1 MSSANGVFSAAR
13 ASNQLT
19 AWQGLDLGRTGS
31 GCGNDALD
39 ADPVVR
45 HASQPST
52 PPYSGIVYADEV
64 YVGTR
69 YQSDGTCTTGQNT
82 QNRVYAI
89 DPRDGTVN
97 WVYNQ
102 SGLVNMDIVS
112 GLVLDESTGILYSAT
127 ERTYSTAQH
136 SVWAIDTA
144 TGTLAWS
151 VNANRIQTKPLLRGS
166 RLYVATLSGAVTAL
180 NAADGS
186 QAWSLPLGIPVNID
200 PAMGTTAPYD
210 DLVAVV
216 DLFGRVRLI
225 RDDGTTGALLW
236 TSELPIGPT
245 TNTGLATIKAVSAPI
260 IDDNGYLYVGASD
273 GKLYQLDIATGNVG
287 PTRLVDSTPTSV
299 SPLAVQTP
307 AQGGTTPYSLVA
319 YSFGGELARFCAPF
333 MYPPGTYV
341 ADGDVNVDGSVDV
354 RDVLLGTQVALG
366 SKLLNPE
373 QFGHGDVAPLV
384 SGVPAPDGDFGLP
397 DVLLIA
403 RKALGLA
410 GF

>member
-1 MSSANGVFSAAR
+1 
-13 ASNQLT
+13 
-19 AWQGLDLGRTGS
+19 
-31 GCGNDALD
+31 
-39 ADPVVR
+39 
-45 HASQPST
+45 
-52 PPYSGIVYADEV
+52 
-64 YVGTR
+64 
-69 YQSDGTCTTGQNT
+69 
-82 QNRVYAI
+82 
-89 DPRDGTVN
+89 
-97 WVYNQ
+97 
-102 SGLVNMDIVS
+102 MDTVS
-112 GLVLDESTGILYSAT
+112 GLVLDESTGILYASA
-127 ERTYSTAQH
+127 ERTYSSSQH

-210 DLVAVV
+210 DLIAVV
-216 DLFGRVRLI
+216 VLFGRVRLI